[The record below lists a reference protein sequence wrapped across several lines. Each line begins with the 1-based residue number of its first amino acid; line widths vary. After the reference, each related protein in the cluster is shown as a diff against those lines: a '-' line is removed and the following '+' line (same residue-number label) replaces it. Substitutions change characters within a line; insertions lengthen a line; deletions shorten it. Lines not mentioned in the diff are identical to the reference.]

1 MQRVNERASCLNVKL
16 EIVVLHDLISIC
28 VFLDKD
34 LTMYMCMVMMNPRGK
49 GKKDL
54 HAQSQ

>member
-28 VFLDKD
+28 VFLDKY

-54 HAQSQ
+54 QAQSQ